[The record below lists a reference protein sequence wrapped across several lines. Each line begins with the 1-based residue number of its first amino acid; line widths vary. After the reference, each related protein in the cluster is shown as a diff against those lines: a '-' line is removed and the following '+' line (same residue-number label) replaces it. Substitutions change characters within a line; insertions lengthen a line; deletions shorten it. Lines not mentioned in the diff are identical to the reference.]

1 MDISKKMQMIRVA
14 ELYYLH
20 NMTQQQ
26 IANIVGISRPTVSR
40 LLEDAKVQGI
50 VEIKLNISDDIESGI
65 ASELRERLGFQEV
78 IVVNTRET
86 EYNKSMEKLA
96 KTAADYV
103 TGVIKS
109 NITIGVSWGRAMK
122 ALAVAMPELSLENV
136 KVIQTVGG
144 LGMTESN
151 FDGTDVVSILASKLG
166 GTHRSICG
174 PAILPTKSVADELK
188 HIPAIAQVLEE
199 ASRANIYITGIGS
212 FDEPDN
218 SLQRAGYIS
227 HEERISLHKR
237 GAVANI
243 MARILDED
251 GNEIN
256 DFNDRSLSIS
266 LDCLKG
272 DALTIGISASENKA
286 EAILAIAKGQYL
298 NTLIIDLCCAQ
309 KVMECLDKKK
319 HVKCKKKG
327 PA

>member
-1 MDISKKMQMIRVA
+1 MDISKKMQMIRAA

-40 LLEDAKVQGI
+40 LLEDAKTQGI
-50 VEIKLNISDDIESGI
+50 VEIKLHVSDDIEYGV

-86 EYNKSMEKLA
+86 DYNKSMEKLA

-103 TGVIKS
+103 TSLIKS
-109 NITIGVSWGRAMK
+109 NMTIGISWGRAMK
-122 ALAVAMPELSLENV
+122 ALAVAMPDLKLDNV
-136 KVIQTVGG
+136 TVIQTVGG
-144 LGMTESN
+144 LGVTASN

-166 GTHRSICG
+166 GTPRSICG
-174 PAILPTKSVADELK
+174 PAILPSKAVADELK
-188 HIPAIAQVLEE
+188 QIPAIAKVLEE
-199 ASRANIYITGIGS
+199 ASRADIYMTGIGS

-227 HEERISLHKR
+227 REERISLHER

-243 MARILDED
+243 LARILDKD
-251 GNEIN
+251 GNEIE

-272 DALTIGISASENKA
+272 EALTIGISASGNKA
-286 EAILAIAKGQYL
+286 EAILALAKGRYL

-309 KVMECLDKKK
+309 RVMECLD
-319 HVKCKKKG
+319 
-327 PA
+327 P

>member
-1 MDISKKMQMIRVA
+1 MDITKKMQMIRVA

-26 IANIVGISRPTVSR
+26 IADIVGISRPTVSR
-40 LLEDAKVQGI
+40 LLEDAKAQGI

-65 ASELRERLGFQEV
+65 ASEIRDRLGFQEV

-86 EYNKSMEKLA
+86 DYDKSMEKLA
-96 KTAADYV
+96 RTAADYV

-109 NITIGVSWGRAMK
+109 NMVIGVSWGRAMK
-122 ALAVAMPELSLENV
+122 ALAVAMPELPLDNV

-144 LGMTESN
+144 LGMTASN

-166 GTHRSICG
+166 GTHHSICG
-174 PAILPTKSVADELK
+174 PAILPTKGVADELK
-188 HIPAIAQVLEE
+188 QIPAIAQALEE
-199 ASRANIYITGIGS
+199 AAHANIYITGIGS

-227 HEERISLHKR
+227 CEERILLHER

-243 MARILDED
+243 LARILDEN
-251 GNEIN
+251 GNEIS
-256 DFNDRSLSIS
+256 DFHDRSLSIS

-272 DALTIGISASENKA
+272 DALSIGISASENKA
-286 EAILAIAKGQYL
+286 EAILAIAKGNYL
-298 NTLIIDLCCAQ
+298 NTLIIDLGCAQ

-319 HVKCKKKG
+319 HVKCSKKD

>member
-26 IANIVGISRPTVSR
+26 IANIVGISRPTISR
-40 LLEDAKVQGI
+40 LLEDAKAQGI
-50 VEIKLNISDDIESGI
+50 VEIKLHIADDIEYGV

-86 EYNKSMEKLA
+86 DYDKSMEKLA

-103 TGVIKS
+103 TSIIKS
-109 NITIGVSWGRAMK
+109 NMTIGVSWGRAMK
-122 ALAVAMPELSLENV
+122 ALAVAMPELKLENV

-144 LGMTESN
+144 LGVTASN

-166 GTHRSICG
+166 GIHRSICG
-174 PAILPTKSVADELK
+174 PAILPSKSVADELK
-188 HIPAIAQVLEE
+188 QIPAIAKVLEE
-199 ASRANIYITGIGS
+199 ASRADIYMTGIGS

-218 SLQRAGYIS
+218 SLQRAGYLS
-227 HEERISLHKR
+227 REERISLHER

-243 MARILDED
+243 LARILDKD
-251 GNEIN
+251 GNEIM

-272 DALTIGISASENKA
+272 DALAIGISASENKA
-286 EAILAIAKGQYL
+286 EAILAIAKGRYL

-309 KVMECLDKKK
+309 KVMECLNQPGL
-319 HVKCKKKG
+319 HLCL
-327 PA
+327 